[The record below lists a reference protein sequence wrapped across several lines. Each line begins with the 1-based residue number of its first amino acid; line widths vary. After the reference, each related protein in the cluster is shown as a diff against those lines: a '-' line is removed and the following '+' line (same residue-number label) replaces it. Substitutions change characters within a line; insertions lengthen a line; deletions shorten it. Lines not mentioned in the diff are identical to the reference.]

1 MNEAPKRLS
10 SYKLIWQTVKQI
22 PKGKVA
28 TYGQV
33 AELSGLKNQARLV
46 GYALHNLPEMTKIPW
61 QRVINSSGKISFP
74 SNSITYRLQK
84 SLLEKEGI
92 KFINGKIDI
101 RAYGWIYDLQA
112 EWKNK

>member
-1 MNEAPKRLS
+1 MQNTIPG

-33 AELSGLKNQARLV
+33 AELSGLNNQARLV
-46 GYALHNLPEMTKIPW
+46 GYALHKLPENSKVPW
-61 QRVINSSGKISFP
+61 HRIINSKGKLSFP
-74 SNSITYRLQK
+74 KNSNSYKSQR

-92 KFINGKIDI
+92 TLKCETIDLNK
-101 RAYGWIYDLQA
+101 YGWLNDFHKQ
-112 EWKNK
+112 WKIK